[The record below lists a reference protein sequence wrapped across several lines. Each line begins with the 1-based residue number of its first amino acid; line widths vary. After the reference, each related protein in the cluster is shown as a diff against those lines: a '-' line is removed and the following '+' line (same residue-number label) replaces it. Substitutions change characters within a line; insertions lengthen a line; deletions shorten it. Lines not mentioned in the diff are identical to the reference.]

1 VGAPVK
7 AINVTLLIAVIVILG
22 LLFYATVGRTM

>member
-1 VGAPVK
+1 VK
-7 AINVTLLIAVIVILG
+7 AINVTLLIAVVVILG

>member
-1 VGAPVK
+1 VK